1 MCKTY
6 IAHNSIKDTIVLPTN
21 LKTVNV
27 AKTKLFFFIQLSNI
41 VNSCHTKKQIW
52 LHCITLQLVDRM
64 SEKIAKSCLFYQY
77 LQLTYERNGEDRI
90 QALFREKFNES

>member
-6 IAHNSIKDTIVLPTN
+6 IAHNSIEDTIVLSTN

-27 AKTKLFFFIQLSNI
+27 AFLFHWLSSL

-52 LHCITLQLVDRM
+52 LHCITL
-64 SEKIAKSCLFYQY
+64 
-77 LQLTYERNGEDRI
+77 
-90 QALFREKFNES
+90 